1 MWPGPG
7 SAVSLC
13 APLAT
18 RPPLYLAPV
27 LHLARGTAG
36 AMLLHP
42 VPFHSDIPLLFT
54 MALQVM
60 YRYCKSILC
69 PFGPHP
75 TVDPSVTDTRTSG
88 G

>member
-1 MWPGPG
+1 
-7 SAVSLC
+7 
-13 APLAT
+13 
-18 RPPLYLAPV
+18 
-27 LHLARGTAG
+27 
-36 AMLLHP
+36 MLLHP
-42 VPFHSDIPLLFT
+42 APFHSDIPLLFT